1 MFAAG
6 KKRIQKKLDNWIKV
20 RLPEQASITLNQS
33 RIFIVPTRQGL
44 MLLVVAI
51 GLLLLAINFETPLNY
66 GFAFWLIAMLFVS
79 VQLTFRNMTG
89 LTITALPGS
98 LVGPRE
104 TCGIPIR
111 LTSQSKRQRGNL
123 ELIHPDWGVVHASL
137 QQGEGLCVLPISSTH
152 RGPIKLPRFRIESR
166 FPFGLVVAWSQIQ
179 LSASGWAYPEAITS
193 RRYLASGANDDD
205 NAGLNDHFL
214 IAGSEDFHQLRE
226 YNPGDAISRLHW
238 PSFSKDQL
246 VVKTFS
252 DYQQTDEWLDWAQ
265 FPHLDTEDKLSALA
279 GLAETYCAQ
288 QRVYG
293 LKLPNQEVPMGQGT
307 EHLQQV
313 RQALAEYGYE

>member
-1 MFAAG
+1 ME
-6 KKRIQKKLDNWIKV
+6 NWIKK
-20 RLPEQASITLNQS
+20 RLPEQASVTLNQS

-104 TCGIPIR
+104 TCAIPIR
-111 LTSQSKRQRGNL
+111 LTSASKRHRGNI

-137 QQGEGLCVLPISSTH
+137 HQGEGHCVLPVSSIH

-166 FPFGLVVAWSQIQ
+166 FPFGLVVAWSHLQ
-179 LSASGWAYPEAITS
+179 LSSCGWAYPESIVGRRITS
-193 RRYLASGANDDD
+193 GGAKDDENASID
-205 NAGLNDHFL
+205 DHFL

-226 YNPGDAISRLHW
+226 YSPGDAISRIHW

-252 DYQQTDEWLDWAQ
+252 DYQQTDEWLDWNQ
-265 FPHLDTEDKLSALA
+265 FPHLETEDKLSALA
-279 GLAETYCAQ
+279 GLAESYFSQ

-293 LKLPNQEVPMGQGT
+293 LKLPNRDVPMGQGGS
-307 EHLQQV
+307 HLQQV

>member
-1 MFAAG
+1 LFSG
-6 KKRIQKKLDNWIKV
+6 VRQSFKKKLDSWIKA
-20 RLPEQASITLNQS
+20 RLPEQVSVTLNQS
-33 RIFIVPTRQGL
+33 RIFIVPTFQGL

-79 VQLTFRNMTG
+79 VHLTYRNMTG

-111 LTSQSKRQRGNL
+111 LTSKSKRHRGTI
-123 ELIHPDWGVVHASL
+123 ELIHPEWGVVHANL
-137 QQGEGLCVLPISSTH
+137 QQGEGHCVLPVTAKQ

-166 FPFGLVVAWSQIQ
+166 FPFGLVVAWSHLQ
-179 LSASGWAYPEAITS
+179 LSSCGWAYPESIEG
-193 RRYLASGANDDD
+193 RRQIFGGTKDDD
-205 NAGLNDHFL
+205 NASLNDHFL

-226 YNPGDAISRLHW
+226 YSPGDAISRLHW

-252 DYQQTDEWLDWAQ
+252 DYQQTDEWLDWNQ
-265 FPHLDTEDKLSALA
+265 FPHLENENKLSALA
-279 GLAETYCAQ
+279 SLAENYYAQ

-293 LKLPNQEVPMGQGT
+293 LRLPSCEVPMGQGGT
-307 EHLQQV
+307 HLQQV
-313 RQALAEYGYE
+313 RQALAEFGYE